1 MAIAS
6 QGSSLAGTNRFIRGR
21 RYTLR
26 VHNRTL
32 NVCACSLFL
41 RHASL
46 RTFASSSASHA
57 YIYSYLV
64 HSSAP
69 LSRLFIHRRFLHPSI
84 DSFPREFP
92 LPCHLRY
99 ATCCISLH
107 FSPLSLKPRRLTCAS
122 RYYLLR
128 IYLVRDLS
136 TMEELIVEE
145 TLINGT
151 RMEKL

>member
-46 RTFASSSASHA
+46 RTFASPFASHA

-64 HSSAP
+64 HSSAR
-69 LSRLFIHRRFLHPSI
+69 LSRLFIHRRFLHPAI
-84 DSFPREFP
+84 DSFPREFR
-92 LPCHLRY
+92 LSCHLCY
-99 ATCCISLH
+99 ATRRNVLCI
-107 FSPLSLKPRRLTCAS
+107 PRYLPRGRPCLTCTT
-122 RYYLLR
+122 YYAYFS
-128 IYLVRDLS
+128 INDSEDCANYQ
-136 TMEELIVEE
+136 

-151 RMEKL
+151 RME

>member
-46 RTFASSSASHA
+46 RAFVSSFASHA

-69 LSRLFIHRRFLHPSI
+69 LSRLFIHRRFLHPAI
-84 DSFPREFP
+84 DSFPREFR
-92 LPCHLRY
+92 LSCHLRY
-99 ATCCISLH
+99 ATRSISPKSSMSDLY
-107 FSPLSLKPRRLTCAS
+107 FS
-122 RYYLLR
+122 YYLL
-128 IYLVRDLS
+128 DLS
-136 TMEELIVEE
+136 CTRSLITKSVLIV
-145 TLINGT
+145 
-151 RMEKL
+151 RR